1 MTEQQSYNLA
11 ELHDKLQTLKDREVD
26 IKMRLKEVAAMIDT
40 QTAEAVQAAVKA
52 SGKTHGVIYT
62 DAMNGGFGTNRSFT
76 GKVDIAKKVKW
87 DSAKLLKVAMDMPW
101 AQVQKLFKLE
111 ASVPERIYEGIEAID
126 PVLFKKIEEARTVE
140 LSPPKVTLVEE
151 D

>member
-1 MTEQQSYNLA
+1 MTEQRNNLA
-11 ELHDKLQTLKDREVD
+11 ELNDQLEALKDQEAS
-26 IKMRLKEVAAMIDT
+26 IKARLKGVVAMIDME
-40 QTAEAVQAAVKA
+40 TAEAVQAAVKA

-62 DAMNGGFGTNRSFT
+62 EAMNGGFGTNRSFT
-76 GKVDIAKKVKW
+76 GKIDIAKKVKW
-87 DSAKLLKVAMDMPW
+87 DSAKLLKVAMEMPW

-111 ASVPERIYEGIEAID
+111 ASVPERIYDGIEAID